1 MVYNTLGV
9 PHYTFD
15 DHLLLFQAYSQKVQ
29 LTRKKCNL
37 FANSPAYSYG
47 QPRDRASKPT
57 YKVDASSSPAD
68 DR

>member
-37 FANSPAYSYG
+37 LAKSATYSQIVQLIRTASPAIE
-47 QPRDRASKPT
+47 
-57 YKVDASSSPAD
+57 PANL
-68 DR
+68 RTK